1 MKHVL
6 LSKTV
11 VAAADLSRLDSVG
24 NELLDMGQKIGYWV
38 VVIVAVF
45 QIIKA
50 SASGDKHKIGEIIM
64 MAVIVYGALFVVP
77 YALTLVSDIF

>member
-1 MKHVL
+1 MSGCMPL
-6 LSKTV
+6 IGT
-11 VAAADLSRLDSVG
+11 ADLSQLDSVG
-24 NELLDMGQKIGYWV
+24 NELLSMGQHIGYWV
-38 VVIVAVF
+38 VVIVAIF

-77 YALTLVSDIF
+77 YALNLVSNIF